1 MALALPY
8 NPSMSAE
15 PFLRRC
21 PSCDESTTARVCP
34 RDGTRTIAPPELDDD
49 PMALVGRIFDG
60 RYRVDAVLGQGGM
73 GTVYRARQLRVDRPV
88 ALKILKP
95 TVAAQPEVIR
105 RFHNEARAAS
115 MLEHP
120 NTIRLYDS
128 GETEEGQLFIV
139 TEILDGEPLSELL
152 RRRGHLPIPRVVN
165 IASQILRALAEAH
178 AHGIIHRDLKPENIF
193 LQAVHG
199 ATDFIKVLDFGVAKL
214 APRGKDWRRLTAV
227 GTVVGT
233 PLYMSPE
240 QARGLD
246 TDPRSDVYAV
256 GAMLFELLVGSPPFM
271 ADSPVDIMMAHV
283 QEPVPLMGLGAS
295 PRAKAI
301 EAIVRRCLAKNADDR
316 PTTAESLRLELE
328 AALTES
334 DEEPPD
340 LTPLPTP
347 RPTPVFSVVE
357 DALPIESTGS
367 GRVFFSVLFLVVVGV
382 ILTFVVLNRD
392 KTPTDEPV
400 STTPTAGLDAVA
412 KPLTPPR
419 GPAAPGS
426 PAPSLRP
433 VAAPVL
439 TRDPEPEVGRHDR
452 SPLADIENKPA
463 SEGRPKILRPR
474 SKGVTPKVEDTP
486 PPLRVEKK

>member
-15 PFLRRC
+15 PVLRRC

-34 RDGTRTIAPPELDDD
+34 RDGSRTLAPRELEDD
-49 PMALVGRIFDG
+49 PTLLVGRIFDG

-95 TVAAQPEVIR
+95 AVAAQPEVIR

-128 GETEEGQLFIV
+128 GETDEGQLFIV

-199 ATDFIKVLDFGVAKL
+199 ATDFVKVLDFGVAKL
-214 APRGKDWRRLTAV
+214 APTGKDWRRLTAV

-295 PRAKAI
+295 PRARAI
-301 EAIVRRCLAKNADDR
+301 ESIVRRCLAKSADDR
-316 PTTAESLRLELE
+316 PATAEALRLELE
-328 AALTES
+328 AAVTES
-334 DEEPPD
+334 DVEPPD
-340 LTPLPTP
+340 VTPLPTP
-347 RPTPVFSVVE
+347 RPIPIFSVEE
-357 DALPIESTGS
+357 DVVPIANKGS
-367 GRVFFSVLFLVVVGV
+367 GRVLFSVLFLVLVGLT
-382 ILTFVVLNRD
+382 LTFVVLNRD
-392 KTPTDEPV
+392 DASKDAPAVMAPT
-400 STTPTAGLDAVA
+400 SGLDAVA
-412 KPLTPPR
+412 KPVAR
-419 GPAAPGS
+419 PAAP
-426 PAPSLRP
+426 APSPTRIEAT
-433 VAAPVL
+433 VGH
-439 TRDPEPEVGRHDR
+439 RDPEPEVGRHDR
-452 SPLADIENKPA
+452 APLADIEVKPP
-463 SEGRPKILRPR
+463 SEGKPKAPRTRPKVGPQ
-474 SKGVTPKVEDTP
+474 KTGTAEP